1 MKVSLRGSHLSLCP
15 AEFEATDSSS
25 KKKKKFQE
33 QLVGG

>member
-1 MKVSLRGSHLSLCP
+1 MKVPLEELLSLCL

-25 KKKKKFQE
+25 TKKKKKFQE